1 MKITKEQLKKLIKE
15 ELRMLQ
21 EGRWRKVTRMFK
33 RGEADCDD
41 VREAWELLSPDMQGI
56 LRTLCDAQPAEPAD
70 PKSRRIAWCECIDAK
85 RPIDE
90 S

>member
-41 VREAWELLSPDMQGI
+41 VREAWELLSPDMQALGRASCGQSEE
-56 LRTLCDAQPAEPAD
+56 LRA
-70 PKSRRIAWCECIDAK
+70 AWCECIDAK